1 MKSYLKHTTSIPHR
15 LEGKT
20 YMIEFIPKEDKIIF
34 HYWGDQTLYFEL
46 INTDQAYVPLTWR
59 LPKNTFKILNYK
71 NNLADKNSF
80 DAILLCEGSNLNYY
94 SLKNN
99 DLRKYNPINSNPL
112 LPYIILT
119 GHSGG
124 GTSVVA
130 KSFRYL
136 GAHLGD
142 DAGKFEN
149 RKIHESH
156 IFRSWAHRIINHE
169 PLSLNGFD
177 MVCSVF
183 NPDPKGVNVFKCP
196 NLQKFGASNRLSQL
210 LPNAKFVSVIKEKSK
225 GTFSWEGK
233 EFNNKH
239 EIEIYQEQHPRVE
252 GSPMFHLDFNKYFT
266 NFNYAN
272 KVLRYIGLDVVLTQE
287 TFDDMLKAIK
297 FETNRLT
304 KK

>member
-1 MKSYLKHTTSIPHR
+1 MEINYKIDLNLEKSTITFSYFGNESL
-15 LEGKT
+15 
-20 YMIEFIPKEDKIIF
+20 
-34 HYWGDQTLYFEL
+34 YWEL
-46 INTDQAYVPLTWR
+46 INTPKSYVPLSWR
-59 LPKNTFKILNYK
+59 IPKNGSKELHLNRDK
-71 NNLADKNSF
+71 NDKNSW
-80 DAILLCEGSNLNYY
+80 DALLICEGPNLHYY
-94 SLKNN
+94 RFTGDELV
-99 DLRKYNPINSNPL
+99 RYNPIESDHT

-124 GTSVVA
+124 GTSIVA

-142 DAGKFEN
+142 DVGDFEN

-156 IFRSWAHRIINHE
+156 IFRSWAHRIINQE

-183 NPDPKGVNVFKCP
+183 NPKPDKINVFKCP
-196 NLQKFGASNRLSQL
+196 NLQKTGASIRLSNL
-210 LPNAKFVSVIKEKSK
+210 LPNVKFVSVIKEKSNH
-225 GTFSWEGK
+225 TYSVEGIA
-233 EFNNKH
+233 FNQKH

-266 NFNYAN
+266 DYQYAN
-272 KVLRYIGLDVVLTQE
+272 KVLSYIGLNVVLTQE
-287 TFDDMLKAIK
+287 TFNDMLKAIK